1 MQKLMMLGQVM
12 QQGQQLGVVGP
23 EEFLN
28 WFDDLC
34 KAAGYRNPR
43 RFSQEVQKDEQG
55 NPKVPPPP
63 KDPMVQVAE
72 IKAQSDA
79 QKAQFEAQG
88 KGQELQMQSQADQMR
103 MQNELTLQAS
113 NDQRQIELEKYKVDR
128 QMELERF
135 KAELKVQA
143 DLQIAQIKAAA
154 ERDSM
159 AMKDEREDEEKT
171 SIKSVT
177 GLTER
182 ISEAVERLEAQAN
195 APRRIVR
202 GPDGKAIGVD
212 VGGTVRAIERDQDGK
227 AVGLH

>member
-1 MQKLMMLGQVM
+1 MIGQVM

-28 WFDDLC
+28 WFDDFC
-34 KAAGYRNPR
+34 KAAGYKNPR

-55 NPKVPPPP
+55 KPKVPPPP
-63 KDPMVQVAE
+63 KDPAVQVAE

-79 QKAQFEAQG
+79 QAAQFAAQG
-88 KGQELQMQSQADQMR
+88 KGQEIQMQAQSDQMR
-103 MQNELTLQAS
+103 MQGELTLQAS
-113 NDQRQIELEKYKVDR
+113 NDQRQIELERYKIDR

-159 AMKDEREDEEKT
+159 AMKDERETEEKT
-171 SIKSVT
+171 SVKNVT
-177 GLTER
+177 GLAEK
-182 ISEAVERLEAQAN
+182 IAEVVERLEAQSN

-202 GPDGKAIGVD
+202 GPDGKATGVD
-212 VGGTVRAIERDQDGK
+212 VGGTVRNIERDQDGR